1 MRELGLGWAGHRG
14 TTITPDAADA
24 SPSTLDFARSDE
36 PRSTLQPVPA
46 SSGSRLAL
54 RSVCKAQCM
63 SMYEVTDNRKAHSVT
78 VHASHAHGER

>member
-36 PRSTLQPVPA
+36 PRSTLQPVACARRPP
-46 SSGSRLAL
+46 LP
-54 RSVCKAQCM
+54 V
-63 SMYEVTDNRKAHSVT
+63 VV
-78 VHASHAHGER
+78 